1 MKLNESIMK
10 NLKESADNDRIVK
23 VRIDYADDS
32 IELTEENIKKEIK
45 KYLPNA
51 RIVVIPSKN
60 GRWPEVEITDKY
72 SNLKSYISDIY
83 LGGFDEDRDIDDFL
97 VESVSRNSRK
107 VSKNVNA
114 RRIKESVNLTACGEI
129 KGGNNMKNLSESI
142 LHELNRQDIM
152 SNQNVIDIINSYSSR
167 KNHLKYKIK
176 GNQAE
181 FEDGTIIKFTLN
193 GDDEIEYYTINS
205 QGDTSKTAL
214 VHDFSLLDNLTESA
228 NVDVNNLTKE
238 QLWKLRQEI
247 VLGSL
252 YTHDYDNSFG
262 IDPSAVCSFFDS
274 FIEDSQVDDFGKP
287 IDREVEEYDN
297 AEDLYNYYR
306 SCENPFGEIESI
318 NESSKLARYN

>member
-1 MKLNESIMK
+1 
-10 NLKESADNDRIVK
+10 
-23 VRIDYADDS
+23 
-32 IELTEENIKKEIK
+32 
-45 KYLPNA
+45 
-51 RIVVIPSKN
+51 
-60 GRWPEVEITDKY
+60 
-72 SNLKSYISDIY
+72 
-83 LGGFDEDRDIDDFL
+83 
-97 VESVSRNSRK
+97 
-107 VSKNVNA
+107 
-114 RRIKESVNLTACGEI
+114 
-129 KGGNNMKNLSESI
+129 MKNLSESI

-214 VHDFSLLDNLTESA
+214 VHDFSLLDNLTESTSI
-228 NVDVNNLTKE
+228 DVNNLTKE

-318 NESSKLARYN
+318 NESSNKRKLKEDVDWSKRLDDKVIEAREREICYALKEYFTKAGYEVLGVNYYASSVFRVQVYLSIPKYNDIDVYINTGFSKFELNALNIVGKAITIDELDKLNKLAEVASNINSSLNLLDIIK

>member
-1 MKLNESIMK
+1 
-10 NLKESADNDRIVK
+10 
-23 VRIDYADDS
+23 
-32 IELTEENIKKEIK
+32 
-45 KYLPNA
+45 
-51 RIVVIPSKN
+51 
-60 GRWPEVEITDKY
+60 
-72 SNLKSYISDIY
+72 
-83 LGGFDEDRDIDDFL
+83 
-97 VESVSRNSRK
+97 
-107 VSKNVNA
+107 
-114 RRIKESVNLTACGEI
+114 
-129 KGGNNMKNLSESI
+129 MKNLSESI
-142 LHELNRQDIM
+142 LHELNRRDIM

-181 FEDGTIIKFTLN
+181 FEDGTIFKFTLN
-193 GDDEIEYYTINS
+193 GDDEIEYYIINS

-214 VHDFSLLDNLTESA
+214 VHDFSLLDNLTEST

-262 IDPSAVCSFFDS
+262 IDPSAVSNFFDG
-274 FIEDSQVDDFGKP
+274 FIEDSQVDDFGKS

-297 AEDLYNYYR
+297 AEDLYNYYC

-318 NESSKLARYN
+318 NESSNKHKLKEDVDWSKRLDDKVIEAREREICYALKEYFTKAGYEVLGVNYYASSVFRVQVYLSIPKYNDIDVYIGTGFSKFELNALNIVGKRSITIDELDKLNKLAEVASNINSSLNLLDIIK

>member
-1 MKLNESIMK
+1 
-10 NLKESADNDRIVK
+10 
-23 VRIDYADDS
+23 
-32 IELTEENIKKEIK
+32 
-45 KYLPNA
+45 
-51 RIVVIPSKN
+51 
-60 GRWPEVEITDKY
+60 
-72 SNLKSYISDIY
+72 
-83 LGGFDEDRDIDDFL
+83 
-97 VESVSRNSRK
+97 
-107 VSKNVNA
+107 
-114 RRIKESVNLTACGEI
+114 
-129 KGGNNMKNLSESI
+129 MKNLSESI

-228 NVDVNNLTKE
+228 SIDVNNLTKE

-318 NESSKLARYN
+318 NESSNKRKLKEDVDWSKRLDDKVIEAREREICYALKEYFTKAGYEVLGVNYYASSVFRVQVYLSIPKYNDIDVYIDTGFSKFELNALNIVGKRSITVDELDKLNKLAEAASNINSSLNLLDIIK

>member
-1 MKLNESIMK
+1 
-10 NLKESADNDRIVK
+10 
-23 VRIDYADDS
+23 
-32 IELTEENIKKEIK
+32 
-45 KYLPNA
+45 
-51 RIVVIPSKN
+51 
-60 GRWPEVEITDKY
+60 
-72 SNLKSYISDIY
+72 
-83 LGGFDEDRDIDDFL
+83 
-97 VESVSRNSRK
+97 
-107 VSKNVNA
+107 
-114 RRIKESVNLTACGEI
+114 
-129 KGGNNMKNLSESI
+129 MKNLSESI

-228 NVDVNNLTKE
+228 SIDVNNLTKE

-318 NESSKLARYN
+318 NESSNKRKLKEDVDWSKRLDDKVIEAREREICYALKEYFTKAGYEVLGVNYYASSVFRVQVYLSIPKYNDIDVYIDTGFSKFELNALNIVGKRSITIDELDKLNKLAEAASNINSSLNLLDIIK

>member
-1 MKLNESIMK
+1 MK
-10 NLKESADNDRIVK
+10 
-23 VRIDYADDS
+23 
-32 IELTEENIKKEIK
+32 
-45 KYLPNA
+45 
-51 RIVVIPSKN
+51 
-60 GRWPEVEITDKY
+60 
-72 SNLKSYISDIY
+72 
-83 LGGFDEDRDIDDFL
+83 
-97 VESVSRNSRK
+97 
-107 VSKNVNA
+107 
-114 RRIKESVNLTACGEI
+114 
-129 KGGNNMKNLSESI
+129 LSESI

-181 FEDGTIIKFTLN
+181 FEDGTVIKFTLN
-193 GDDEIEYYTINS
+193 GDDEIEYYIINS

-262 IDPSAVCSFFDS
+262 IDPSAVRSFFDS

-306 SCENPFGEIESI
+306 SCENPFGEIDSI
-318 NESSKLARYN
+318 NESSNKRKLKEDVDWSKHLDDKVIEAREREICYALKEYFTKAGYEVLGVNYYTSSVFTVQVYLSIPKYNDVDVYIDTGFSKFELNALNLVGNTAITIDELDKLNKLAEVASNINSSLNLLDIIK

>member
-1 MKLNESIMK
+1 
-10 NLKESADNDRIVK
+10 
-23 VRIDYADDS
+23 
-32 IELTEENIKKEIK
+32 
-45 KYLPNA
+45 
-51 RIVVIPSKN
+51 
-60 GRWPEVEITDKY
+60 
-72 SNLKSYISDIY
+72 
-83 LGGFDEDRDIDDFL
+83 
-97 VESVSRNSRK
+97 
-107 VSKNVNA
+107 
-114 RRIKESVNLTACGEI
+114 
-129 KGGNNMKNLSESI
+129 MKNLSESI

-214 VHDFSLLDNLTESA
+214 VHDFSLLDNLTESTSI
-228 NVDVNNLTKE
+228 DVNNLTKE

-318 NESSKLARYN
+318 NESSNKRKLKEDVDWSKRLDDKVIEAREREICYALKEYFTKAGYEVLGVNHYASSVFRVQVYLSIPKYNDIDVYIDTGFSKFELNALNIVGKAITIDELDKLNKLAEVASNINSSLNLLDIIK

>member
-1 MKLNESIMK
+1 
-10 NLKESADNDRIVK
+10 
-23 VRIDYADDS
+23 
-32 IELTEENIKKEIK
+32 
-45 KYLPNA
+45 
-51 RIVVIPSKN
+51 
-60 GRWPEVEITDKY
+60 
-72 SNLKSYISDIY
+72 
-83 LGGFDEDRDIDDFL
+83 
-97 VESVSRNSRK
+97 
-107 VSKNVNA
+107 
-114 RRIKESVNLTACGEI
+114 
-129 KGGNNMKNLSESI
+129 MKNLSESI
-142 LHELNRQDIM
+142 LHELNRRDIM

-214 VHDFSLLDNLTESA
+214 VHDFSLLDNLTESTSI
-228 NVDVNNLTKE
+228 DVNNLTKE

-247 VLGSL
+247 VLGSV

-287 IDREVEEYDN
+287 NNREVEEYDN

-306 SCENPFGEIESI
+306 SCENPFGEIENI
-318 NESSKLARYN
+318 NESSNKRKLKEDADWSKHLDDKVIEAREREICYALKEYFTKAGYEVLGVNYYASSVFRVQVYLSIPKYDDIDVYIDTGFSKFELNALNLVGKRSTTIDELDKLNKLAEVASNINSSLNLLDIIK

>member
-1 MKLNESIMK
+1 
-10 NLKESADNDRIVK
+10 
-23 VRIDYADDS
+23 
-32 IELTEENIKKEIK
+32 
-45 KYLPNA
+45 
-51 RIVVIPSKN
+51 
-60 GRWPEVEITDKY
+60 
-72 SNLKSYISDIY
+72 
-83 LGGFDEDRDIDDFL
+83 
-97 VESVSRNSRK
+97 
-107 VSKNVNA
+107 
-114 RRIKESVNLTACGEI
+114 
-129 KGGNNMKNLSESI
+129 MKNLSESI
-142 LHELNRQDIM
+142 LYELNRQDIM

-193 GDDEIEYYTINS
+193 GDDEIEYYIINS

-262 IDPSAVCSFFDS
+262 IDPSAVRNFFDS
-274 FIEDSQVDDFGKP
+274 FIEDSQVDDFGKS

-297 AEDLYNYYR
+297 AEDLYNYYC
-306 SCENPFGEIESI
+306 SCENPFGEIENI
-318 NESSKLARYN
+318 NESSNKHKLKEEVDWSKRLDDKVIEAREREICYALKEYFTEAGYEVLGVNYYASSVFRVQVYLSIPKYNDIDVYINTGFSEFELNALDIICRSITIDELDKLNKLAEVASNINSSLNLLDIIK

>member
-1 MKLNESIMK
+1 MKLH
-10 NLKESADNDRIVK
+10 
-23 VRIDYADDS
+23 
-32 IELTEENIKKEIK
+32 
-45 KYLPNA
+45 
-51 RIVVIPSKN
+51 
-60 GRWPEVEITDKY
+60 
-72 SNLKSYISDIY
+72 
-83 LGGFDEDRDIDDFL
+83 
-97 VESVSRNSRK
+97 
-107 VSKNVNA
+107 
-114 RRIKESVNLTACGEI
+114 
-129 KGGNNMKNLSESI
+129 ESI

-193 GDDEIEYYTINS
+193 GDDEIEYYIINS

-214 VHDFSLLDNLTESA
+214 VHDFSLLDNLTESTSI
-228 NVDVNNLTKE
+228 DVNNLTKE

-262 IDPSAVCSFFDS
+262 IDSSAVCSFFDS

-297 AEDLYNYYR
+297 AEDLYNYYC

-318 NESSKLARYN
+318 NESSNKHKLKEEFDSSKRLNDEVIDAKEEEICNALNEYFTEAGYKVKGVKNGHMGLFVVKILCDYRIGEVNLIIDTSFSKFEFVAIELLDTTYSTYLTSTRIKELNKLFNEASNINSSLNLLDIIK